1 MNLKVFDTEDKGDGN
16 GLIYS
21 CVYDGIKLDEIYNQ
35 KADPSASD
43 FYKKVKKL

>member
-1 MNLKVFDTEDKGDGN
+1 MIHIPTSPNSEERK
-16 GLIYS
+16 LIK
-21 CVYDGIKLDEIYNQ
+21 KLDEIYNQ